1 MSIYLDHTA
10 TSQPTPAAV
19 ACLCDALTANFAN
32 PSSIH
37 KLGQEASGLLKR
49 ARADCAAQ
57 LGCDPLNLLLTSGGT
72 ESINLAIKG
81 YVAANPRA
89 GKRIITSLGEH
100 AATAETLNYLEKQG
114 YDIVR
119 LPLTKAG
126 TVDLDQLAA
135 ALEQP
140 AALISLIHVSNE
152 TGAVNSA
159 DEIVRLRNTSGSQPA
174 IHLDAVQ
181 TAGKLP
187 FDFARSGVDMISGSG
202 HKVGAPKGIGWLV
215 RRANIRL
222 QPQIHGGGQQD
233 GLRSGTENP
242 PMAAAL
248 AVALAESVQDL
259 PAKSAFVRC
268 LRRLFLDDLR
278 QSGLEPAVLSPEDA
292 VPHILALSF
301 PGLRGETLLHAL
313 EARGISISTG
323 SACSS
328 RHSRRGNPVLR
339 AMGVR
344 DDWAACA
351 VRISFSSANREEEI
365 HLAALAVVEI
375 YQRLHR

>member
-10 TSQPTPAAV
+10 TTQPTPAVV
-19 ACLCDALTANFAN
+19 ACLCEALTATFAN

-37 KLGQEASGLLKR
+37 KLGQDASGLLKR

-57 LGCDPLNLLLTSGGT
+57 LGCDPQNLLLTSGGT

-89 GKRIITSLGEH
+89 GRRIITSHGEH
-100 AATAETLNYLEKQG
+100 AATVETLNHLEKQG
-114 YDIVR
+114 YEIVW
-119 LPLTKAG
+119 LPLTTAG
-126 TVDLDQLAA
+126 SVNLDQLAT

-140 AALISLIHVSNE
+140 AALITLIHVSNE
-152 TGAVNSA
+152 TGAVNPV
-159 DEIVRLRNTSGSQPA
+159 DEIVRLRNAAVSQPA

-181 TAGKLP
+181 TTGKLP
-187 FDFARSGVDMISGSG
+187 IDFSRSGVDMISGSG
-202 HKVGAPKGIGWLV
+202 HKVSAPKGIGWLAK
-215 RRANIRL
+215 RASIRL

-248 AVALAESVQDL
+248 AVALAEAVQDL
-259 PAKSAFVRC
+259 QAKSAYVLH

-278 QSGLEPAVLSPEDA
+278 LLGLDPAILSPEDA

-328 RHSRRGNPVLR
+328 RHNRRGNPVLR

-344 DDWAACA
+344 DEWAACA
-351 VRISFSSANREEEI
+351 VRISFSSANQEEEI
-365 HLAALAVVEI
+365 HLAARTLDGI
-375 YQRLHR
+375 YRQLHR